1 MAALQS
7 GTSGLASLKLEWRI
21 IMQHKRNQFFNFFIS
36 CVPGAGQMY
45 QGFLKRGTSL
55 MTIFFVEIFLAGI
68 VNIDWILLGLPVIWS
83 YSFFDSM
90 NTNSLSDEEFSKI
103 EDRYLFTNE
112 NTTFKIPQN
121 KIRIPAAILL
131 IFMGGY
137 ILLENIAYVLRNI
150 LGYSY
155 NWRFIELIFDYFP
168 RFLFAAIV
176 IAAGVYLIK
185 GKKVQMDEDDIYN
198 PGNDGM

>member
-1 MAALQS
+1 
-7 GTSGLASLKLEWRI
+7 
-21 IMQHKRNQFFNFFIS
+21 MQHKRNQFFNFFIS

-112 NTTFKIPQN
+112 NTTFKIPQS

-137 ILLENIAYVLRNI
+137 I
-150 LGYSY
+150 
-155 NWRFIELIFDYFP
+155 
-168 RFLFAAIV
+168 
-176 IAAGVYLIK
+176 
-185 GKKVQMDEDDIYN
+185 
-198 PGNDGM
+198 

>member
-1 MAALQS
+1 
-7 GTSGLASLKLEWRI
+7 
-21 IMQHKRNQFFNFFIS
+21 MQHKRNQFFNFFIS

-55 MTIFFVEIFLAGI
+55 MAIFFIEIFLAGI
-68 VNIDWILLGLPVIWS
+68 VNIDWLLLGLPIIWS

-90 NTNSLSDEEFSKI
+90 NTNSLSDEEFDKI
-103 EDRYLFTNE
+103 QDRYLFTNGD
-112 NTTFKIPQN
+112 TAFKISKS
-121 KIRIPAAILL
+121 KIRIPAAIVL
-131 IFMGGY
+131 IFMGSY
-137 ILLENIAYVLRNI
+137 VLLENIAYLLRNM

-155 NWRFIELIFDYFP
+155 HWWFMDLIFDYLP

-185 GKKVQMDEDDIYN
+185 GKKIQMDKEDMYN
-198 PGNDGM
+198 PGNDGL

>member
-1 MAALQS
+1 
-7 GTSGLASLKLEWRI
+7 
-21 IMQHKRNQFFNFFIS
+21 MQHKRNQFFNFFIS

-55 MTIFFVEIFLAGI
+55 MTIFFIEIFLAGI
-68 VNIDWILLGLPVIWS
+68 VNIDWLLLGLPVIWS

-103 EDRYLFTNE
+103 EDRYLFTSGNSS
-112 NTTFKIPQN
+112 FKIPQS
-121 KIRIPAAILL
+121 KMRIPAAVVL

-137 ILLENIAYVLRNI
+137 VLLENIAYLLKNA

-155 NWRFIELIFDYFP
+155 HWWFMDLVFDYFP
-168 RFLFAAIV
+168 RFLFAAVV

-185 GKKVQMDEDDIYN
+185 GKKVQMDKDDMYN
-198 PGNDGM
+198 PGNDGL